1 MITIYIRAVIDRKG
15 TLKPIENI
23 DKLLEKIIEGSNVDV
38 DSTELLVKPSENTRV
53 FRVKTA
59 YKNLQIYII
68 DTMEGARIAAE
79 PEIVGKEFLNLN
91 FKAAVEAVN
100 AMKQLIT
107 LDKPIVFLHILRAS
121 LGYMLHEAL
130 SSLNIPYSEAF
141 VRVRY
146 EIGSYRDHVQ
156 RRVIV
161 PFKKFEN
168 MPRGETSLMI
178 ADTVATGLSLEA
190 ALKTAYDE
198 LVKNEAHIEELI
210 LYGFLSKNGIEKI
223 HDTARKLG
231 IKTVYV
237 FAMQD
242 VTPLAYNMYDMPL
255 YGPDESY
262 WSEKGEV
269 KSIGAIV
276 DMLTLKRMLSEYA
289 PGMDQPGDW
298 SERQD
303 VLFNGHGYEHGNI
316 KGHLEKSLHL
326 LKKLRELTKSA
337 PWYSEWIDEVFE
349 KRHHGLKEALSK
361 L

>member
-1 MITIYIRAVIDRKG
+1 MITIYISTIIDRKG

-23 DKLLEKIIEGSNVDV
+23 DKVLEKIIEGNNIDI
-38 DSTELLVKPSENTRV
+38 DSTELLVRLSENTGV
-53 FRVKTA
+53 FQVKTA
-59 YKNLQIYII
+59 YKNLQIYIV
-68 DTMEGARIAAE
+68 DTVEGARIAAE
-79 PEIVGKEFLNLN
+79 PEIVGEEFLDLN
-91 FKAAVEAVN
+91 FKAAIKAIN

-107 LDKPIVFLHILRAS
+107 LDRPILFLHILRAS

-141 VRVRY
+141 VRVKY

-161 PFKKFEN
+161 PFKKFEGL
-168 MPRGETSLMI
+168 PKSETTLMV

-190 ALKTAYDE
+190 ALKVAYDE
-198 LVKNEAHIEELI
+198 LVKNEAYTEELI
-210 LYGFLSKNGIEKI
+210 LYGFLSRDGIEKI
-223 HDTARKLG
+223 YGTARKLG

-262 WSEKGEV
+262 WSEKGKV
-269 KSIGAIV
+269 KSIGATV
-276 DMLTLKRMLSEYA
+276 DILTLKRMLPEYA

-298 SERQD
+298 SERQNF
-303 VLFNGHGYEHGNI
+303 LFNGRSYEHGNV
-316 KGHLEKSLHL
+316 KGHLEKSLYL
-326 LKKLRELTKSA
+326 LEKLRELTKSTS
-337 PWYSEWIDEVFE
+337 WYSKWIDKVFE
-349 KRHHGLKEALSK
+349 KRHRGLKKALSK